1 MSSRP
6 PRGGARRGCLSSN
19 SYRNG
24 TETPG
29 PGRGQPTPATPG
41 LTKRVIR
48 EHARR
53 IFRDR
58 WTRRALSLKEWRL
71 AEEDLA
77 RKLEAEAF

>member
-1 MSSRP
+1 
-6 PRGGARRGCLSSN
+6 
-19 SYRNG
+19 
-24 TETPG
+24 
-29 PGRGQPTPATPG
+29 
-41 LTKRVIR
+41 VIR